1 MYAIVDIETTGG
13 YPVDNDITEL
23 AIVLHDGQ
31 KVVDRYET
39 LLKPAVSIPYYIQ
52 VLTGITPAT
61 VENAANFND
70 LAGNIYDLLKDKVF
84 VAHNVNFDYSFL
96 KHRLSLS
103 GYDLSSPK
111 LCTVRLA
118 RKVFPGLGSYSL
130 GSLCREFG
138 IQNQNR
144 HRAGGDADATVQ
156 LLEHML
162 RNNAAPHITEFIKR
176 GSREQFLPP
185 NLPKEEIDKLPYTPG
200 VYYFHNQSGKV
211 MYVGKAKNI
220 KWRVKSHFTHNGAGK
235 QRQNFLRNIY
245 TISYQACGTELM
257 AYILESIEI
266 RRLWPEFNSSLK
278 RFDAVYGLYDYVDQ
292 NGYLRL
298 VVDKKRKNVQPVY
311 SFNLQVEGLRLLKKL
326 VAQFGLCPKL
336 CFIQTDNEPCTGLIE
351 KICNG
356 ACEQLESANEYNK
369 KVEDAINFLQ
379 QNLPTFAVLDK
390 RKDGFGHSCILMEKG
405 RFYGMGDLGEDVSV
419 SSIEELKNHITRYPE
434 TDYIRGLIYSYAEK
448 NPEKKIVIPYA

>member
-1 MYAIVDIETTGG
+1 MYDIVDIETSGG

-39 LLKPAVSIPYYIQ
+39 LFKPAVAIPYYIQ

-70 LAGNIYDLLKDKVF
+70 LAANIYDLLKDKVF

-162 RNNAAPHITEFIKR
+162 RNNAATHITEFIKR

-220 KWRVKSHFTHNGAGK
+220 KWRVKSHFAHNGAGK
-235 QRQNFLRNIY
+235 QRQNFLRSIY
-245 TISYQACGTELM
+245 TISYQPCGTELM

-278 RFDAVYGLYDYVDQ
+278 RFDAVFGLYD
-292 NGYLRL
+292 
-298 VVDKKRKNVQPVY
+298 
-311 SFNLQVEGLRLLKKL
+311 
-326 VAQFGLCPKL
+326 
-336 CFIQTDNEPCTGLIE
+336 
-351 KICNG
+351 
-356 ACEQLESANEYNK
+356 
-369 KVEDAINFLQ
+369 
-379 QNLPTFAVLDK
+379 
-390 RKDGFGHSCILMEKG
+390 
-405 RFYGMGDLGEDVSV
+405 
-419 SSIEELKNHITRYPE
+419 
-434 TDYIRGLIYSYAEK
+434 
-448 NPEKKIVIPYA
+448 